1 MALKCV
7 LFDADGV
14 VINSE
19 MFSVQYQQ
27 KYGVEGDKMLPFFKG
42 EFQDCLTGEA
52 DLAEI
57 VKPWLAKWKWDG
69 SVEEFLQFWFRS
81 EHKVD
86 ERVVAAIKELR
97 SRGIKCY
104 LATNQEKHRTQYMKE
119 QMGFGQLFDKVY
131 SSAEIG
137 YRKPTPEFFEFV
149 LDEVKSQHGIKP
161 EEVMFFDDSAENIA
175 AAKGLGINAYQYE
188 NYDQFAKLLELA
200 TSS

>member
-1 MALKCV
+1 MKCI

-14 VINSE
+14 VVNAE

-27 KYGVEGDKMLPFFKG
+27 KFGVEASEMLPFFKG
-42 EFQDCLTGEA
+42 EFQDCLTRKA

-86 ERVVAAIKELR
+86 ERVVATIEDLR

-104 LATNQEKHRTQYMKE
+104 LATNQEKYRTKYMKE
-119 QMGFGQLFDKVY
+119 QMGFEQLFDKVY

-137 YRKPTPEFFEFV
+137 HRKPTPEFFEFI
-149 LDEVKSQHGIKP
+149 LAEIKSQHGIEP

-175 AAKGLGINAYQYE
+175 AAKSLNIDAHLYKSFEEFEGLQ
-188 NYDQFAKLLELA
+188 K
-200 TSS
+200 

>member
-1 MALKCV
+1 MKCI

-14 VINSE
+14 VVNAE

-27 KYGVEGDKMLPFFKG
+27 KFGVAGDEMLPFFKG
-42 EFQDCLTGEA
+42 EFQDCLTGKT

-57 VKPWLAKWKWDG
+57 VKPWLAKWEWDG
-69 SVEEFLQFWFRS
+69 SVEEFLQFWFKS

-86 ERVVAAIKELR
+86 EKIVAAIKELR

-104 LATNQEKHRTQYMKE
+104 LATNQEKHRTKYMKE

-137 YRKPTPEFFEFV
+137 SRKPTPEFFEFI
-149 LDEVKSQHGIKP
+149 LGEVKSQHGIEP

-175 AAKGLGINAYQYE
+175 AAKQLKIDAHLYQSFE
-188 NYDQFAKLLELA
+188 EFEELLKP
-200 TSS
+200 